1 MACEIGYTWKK
12 VAQQFGQGIVQ
23 KVMAQ
28 ERCLYGILK
37 QGDRRYI
44 DE

>member
-1 MACEIGYTWKK
+1 MDGLRNWFRGKK
-12 VAQQFGQGIVQ
+12 IAQGSQGIVQ

-28 ERCLYGILK
+28 ERCLYGIFK
-37 QGDRRYI
+37 KADRRYI